1 MKKRVFVLFLIIIME
16 LVIVLGLGYE
26 TKYALATSVIKN
38 NPDTETTQIKEPS
51 NLYAISACL
60 MDANT
65 GRVLFEKNGNEQR
78 AMASTTKIMTLIVTL
93 ENANLDTIVTISS
106 NAARQPDVQLNVN
119 TGEQYYLKDLL
130 YSLMLESHNDV
141 AVAIAEQVG
150 GSVEGF
156 AGLMN
161 QKAEELGLSNTH
173 FVTPNGLDGQDE
185 NGIHSTTSIE
195 LAKIMSYCIIGS
207 PQREMF
213 LEITRTPS
221 YSFSDLE
228 GKRSFTCN
236 NHNAFLNM
244 MSGALSGKTGFT
256 SSAGYCYVGALER
269 DGKTFVVALLGCG
282 WPNHKTYKWSDTKT
296 LMNYGIENFEY
307 IDIFDKNKT
316 FDQIEVINGQ
326 DMTVSIG
333 LDMKESEKTLPF
345 LLRKDEIWKVE
356 YKIPKTLTAPVKKN
370 SKIGEANYYLYD
382 TLVMQYPIYVLDE
395 VKKIDLLWCL
405 KRLLEIYFI
414 Y

>member
-1 MKKRVFVLFLIIIME
+1 MKKRVIVLFLIIAIE
-16 LVIVLGLGYE
+16 LVMVLGLGCE
-26 TKYALATSVIKN
+26 TQYALATSVIKN

-106 NAARQPDVQLNVN
+106 NAARQPDVQLNIN

-207 PQREMF
+207 PQRETF

-307 IDIFDKNKT
+307 IDIFDKEKT
-316 FDQIEVINGQ
+316 FEPIEVVNGQ
-326 DMTVSIG
+326 DIIVSVG
-333 LDMKESEKTLPF
+333 FDMEESEKTLPF
-345 LLRKDEIWKVE
+345 LLRKDETWMVE

-370 SKIGEANYYLYD
+370 SKIGEANYYLDD

>member
-1 MKKRVFVLFLIIIME
+1 MKKRIFVLFLIII
-16 LVIVLGLGYE
+16 LGFGNGIE
-26 TKYALATSVIKN
+26 TVSATAVEA
-38 NPDTETTQIKEPS
+38 DTETEIITIEEPS

-60 MDANT
+60 MDAST
-65 GRVLFEKNGNEQR
+65 GRVLFEKNGYEKR

-93 ENANLDTIVTISS
+93 ENASLDTVVTISS
-106 NAARQPDVQLNVN
+106 NAARQPDVQLNIN

-130 YSLMLESHNDV
+130 YSLMLESHNDA

-173 FVTPNGLDGQDE
+173 FVTPNGLDGEDE
-185 NGIHSTTSIE
+185 GGIHATTAVE
-195 LAKIMSYCIIGS
+195 LAKIMSYCIIES
-207 PQREMF
+207 PQKEVF

-228 GKRSFTCN
+228 GKRSFNCN

-256 SSAGYCYVGALER
+256 SNAGYCYVGALEQ
-269 DGKTFVVALLGCG
+269 DGKTFVVSLLGCG
-282 WPNHKTYKWSDTKT
+282 WPNHKSYKWSDTKK

-307 IDIFDKNKT
+307 TDIFDKERI
-316 FDQIEVINGQ
+316 FEPVEVINGQ
-326 DMTVSIG
+326 DTTADIG
-333 LDMKESEKTLPF
+333 LNITESEKTLPF
-345 LLRKDEIWKVE
+345 LLRKDETYQIE
-356 YKIPKTLTAPVKKN
+356 YKLPKALTAPVKKN
-370 SKIGEANYYLYD
+370 SKIGEVNYYLD
-382 TLVMQYPIYVLDE
+382 KELVMQYPVYVLE
-395 VKKIDLLWCL
+395 EIEEIDLLWCL
-405 KRLLEIYFI
+405 KRLLKIYFI

>member
-1 MKKRVFVLFLIIIME
+1 MKKKVFVLFLVIIIE
-16 LVIVLGLGYE
+16 FVSILGFGQ
-26 TKYALATSVIKN
+26 KISYAKAISLIKN

-93 ENANLDTIVTISS
+93 ENANLGSIVTVSS
-106 NAARQPDVQLNVN
+106 NAARQPDVQLNIN
-119 TGEQYYLKDLL
+119 TGEQYCLKDLL

-141 AVAIAEQVG
+141 AVAIAEHVA

-195 LAKIMSYCIIGS
+195 LAKIMRYCIMES
-207 PQREMF
+207 PQKETF
-213 LEITRTPS
+213 LEITRTPT

-228 GKRSFTCN
+228 GKRTFTCN

-282 WPNHKTYKWSDTKT
+282 WPNNKTYKWSDTKT
-296 LMNYGIENFEY
+296 LMTYGIENFEY
-307 IDIFDKNKT
+307 IDIFDKEKI
-316 FDQIEVINGQ
+316 FEPIEVINGQ
-326 DMTVSIG
+326 DKIVNIG
-333 LDMKESEKTLPF
+333 FNMKENEKTLPF
-345 LLRKDEIWKVE
+345 LLRKDETWKVE
-356 YKIPKTLTAPVKKN
+356 YKIPKTVTAPVQEH
-370 SKIGEANYYLYD
+370 SKIGEVNYYLD
-382 TLVMQYPIYVLDE
+382 DMLVMQYPIYVQNE
-395 VKKIDLLWCL
+395 VKEIDLLWCL
-405 KRLLEIYFI
+405 KKVLEIYFI